1 MSIILT
7 HNMKIYEVFPTVV
20 VQDTID
26 DHQKFKSL
34 YFEELK
40 LQWFNGYK
48 NETPE
53 NSGRCSLQLNE
64 DYLPFFKSL
73 VKCVRNYLDVL
84 EIDHH
89 KLNIN
94 VTKAW
99 VGYHNKDIPPLKR
112 HIHNGADISFCYY
125 ISSDKSSDKLCVH
138 NKDNMNELSKGMF
151 ETSDRF
157 NLIKKFNKYN
167 CESYTITPHEG
178 TVVLFPSKLI
188 HSTLKKDNLG
198 DRYVIAG
205 DIKLCLKEHF
215 NLHHQSVP
223 HPSKWLSL

>member
-1 MSIILT
+1 
-7 HNMKIYEVFPTVV
+7 MKIHEVFPTVV

-26 DHQKFKSL
+26 NHEKFKSL

-40 LQWFNGYK
+40 SQWFNGYE

-64 DYLPFFKSL
+64 DYFPFFKSL
-73 VKCVRNYLDVL
+73 IKCVRNYLDVL
-84 EIDHH
+84 EIDHQ

-99 VGYHNKDIPPLKR
+99 VGYHNKDIPQLKP

-125 ISSDKSSDKLCVH
+125 ISSDESSDKLCVH

-178 TVVLFPSKLI
+178 TVVLFPSSLM
-188 HSTLKKDNLG
+188 HSTLKRDNLG

-205 DIKLCLKEHF
+205 DIKLCLKEYY

-223 HPSKWLSL
+223 HPSKWLSF